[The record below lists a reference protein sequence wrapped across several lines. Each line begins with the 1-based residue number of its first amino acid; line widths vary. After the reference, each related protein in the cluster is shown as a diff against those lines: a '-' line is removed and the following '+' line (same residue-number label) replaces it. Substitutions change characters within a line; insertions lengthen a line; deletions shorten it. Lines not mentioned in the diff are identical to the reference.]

1 MKKKSSLLLLTLSGV
16 LLSGCVDT
24 SSTSSTPESGG
35 QEVSPVSRV
44 IRKLG
49 NHALAFKTTYEE
61 YYDYGEGFGDEP
73 DYSSVTTSLATN
85 EFAYFKEEA
94 FGEVSET
101 RFENN
106 WGNVTMLSVD
116 VTTNELVETP
126 IPSGDGYMSF
136 TETFRNHFKY
146 TEAMFEYSEP
156 GVLELTAID
165 YFPAQKLTT
174 LVAAN
179 TPYSPLS
186 SLIVNYDV
194 DTFNTT
200 SVVATFMDDYSK
212 SVYTIE
218 PIDANTVT
226 PMAAPTP
233 VTESDGQAALQT
245 ALDSLNALN
254 FKVTVSGKTTI
265 WNYDE
270 ETGEE
275 TSVEAD
281 VEGSLTVTPVG
292 YFRDQDP
299 AFEHML
305 DGGAY
310 VTAKGLQSFQQNAD
324 DGLYYDFRL
333 PIVTYDVDTV
343 VGSYFS
349 FSAKSFID
357 NGDGTYSLP
366 NVVGFYD
373 NLSELI
379 PDSRFGIGGYP
390 DKGTFKIA
398 LTGED
403 IAYSYTCG
411 GEEVRGVISMIGK
424 VTSAFDFSSV
434 LPYTPSTTMLEFF
447 EANEI
452 PDCAEAIEAVTENHS
467 SIIPFIE
474 PSMGYSAQANTR
486 SKELEDGTV
495 ASCTY
500 LVTLVYQ
507 AGSAKEV
514 YDLMSTLYSELA
526 GNEQLHYDAKE
537 DGYVYTESGVDL
549 FKYCVDFTTD
559 YSTWTGNYDYALV
572 VTVQKLNLPEWF
584 GPIDMFN

>member
-24 SSTSSTPESGG
+24 SSTSSAPESGG

-73 DYSSVTTSLATN
+73 DYSSVTTSLATD

-165 YFPAQKLTT
+165 YFPAQKVTT

-194 DTFNTT
+194 ETFNTT

-218 PIDANTVT
+218 PIDEKTVT

-233 VTESDGQAALQT
+233 VSESDGRAALQ
-245 ALDSLNALN
+245 
-254 FKVTVSGKTTI
+254 
-265 WNYDE
+265 
-270 ETGEE
+270 
-275 TSVEAD
+275 
-281 VEGSLTVTPVG
+281 TVTPVG
-292 YFRDQDP
+292 DCRDQDP
-299 AFEHML
+299 AFEHVL

-333 PIVTYDVDTV
+333 PIVTYDVDTA

-403 IAYSYTCG
+403 ITYSYTCG
-411 GEEVRGVISMIGK
+411 GEEFRGVISMIGK
-424 VTSAFDFSSV
+424 VTSAFDYSSV

-452 PDCAEAIEAVTENHS
+452 PDCAEAIEAVAENHS

-486 SKELEDGTV
+486 SKELEDGSV
-495 ASCTY
+495 VSCTY

-507 AGSAKEV
+507 ARSAKEV

-526 GNEQLHYDAKE
+526 VNEQLHYDAKE
-537 DGYVYTESGVDL
+537 DGYVYTESDVDL
-549 FKYCVDFTTD
+549 FKYCVDFTTN

-572 VTVQKLNLPEWF
+572 VTVQKLNLPDWF